1 MDMAAALD
9 GIVVLDMSRI
19 LAGPWCGQVL
29 ADLGATV
36 IKVERPGGGD
46 DTRTWGP
53 PFLKDE
59 EGNDTAEAAYYL
71 GANRGKQSIT
81 LNISTPEGEAII
93 NELASRADILIEN
106 YKMGG
111 LKKYG
116 LDYDSL
122 KTDNPGL
129 IYCSITGFG
138 QTGPYAPRAGY
149 DFVIQGLCGF
159 MSITGERDDLP
170 GGGPQKAGV
179 AITDLTTG
187 LYSTI
192 AILAA
197 LQHRNNT
204 GEGQYI
210 DMALADSAV
219 ALMANM
225 NMNYLTSGVPPKRYG
240 NAHPNLLPYQVFDT
254 ADDPI
259 IIAIGNDGQ
268 FRRWCELAGT
278 PELADDERFVTNPQR
293 IRHRDELIP
302 LVIDL
307 MKTQPRAWWVENL
320 EKLGV
325 PYGVVNN
332 FQQVF
337 EDPQVQARGM
347 KFEMDHPTA
356 GTVPMVRSPVNLEV
370 SPPVYTRPPPTLGQ
384 HTDDVLRDILGKSDD
399 EIAALKEAGVV

>member
-1 MDMAAALD
+1 MAAALD
-9 GIVVLDMSRI
+9 GIVVLDLSRI
-19 LAGPWCGQVL
+19 LAGPWCTQIL

-36 IKVERPGGGD
+36 IKIERPGSGD
-46 DTRTWGP
+46 DTRAWGP
-53 PFLKDE
+53 PYLKDA
-59 EGNDTAEAAYYL
+59 EGNDTTEAAYYL
-71 GANRGKQSIT
+71 AANRGKQSMT
-81 LNISTPEGEAII
+81 LDMASEEGAAVCR
-93 NELASRADILIEN
+93 ELAAKADIVVEN
-106 YKMGG
+106 YKLGG
-111 LKKYG
+111 LVKYG
-116 LDYDSL
+116 LDYESL
-122 KTDNPGL
+122 KKVNPKL

-197 LQHRNNT
+197 LNHRNNT

-210 DMALADSAV
+210 DMCLADSAV

-225 NMNYLTSGVPPKRYG
+225 NMNYLTSGIPPKRFG

-259 IIAIGNDGQ
+259 IIAIGNDAQ
-268 FRRWCELAGT
+268 YRRWCELAGA
-278 PELADDERFVTNPQR
+278 PELADDPRFANNPSR
-293 IRHRDELIP
+293 IRNREALIER
-302 LVIDL
+302 VEEL
-307 MKTQPRAWWVENL
+307 MKQHPRAFWVENL

-332 FQQVF
+332 FKQVF
-337 EDPQVQARGM
+337 EDPHIQARGM
-347 KFEMDHPTA
+347 KFEMEHPTA
-356 GTVPMVRSPVNLEV
+356 GTVPLVRSPVNLKG
-370 SPPVYTRPPPTLGQ
+370 SPPVYRRPPPLLGE
-384 HTDDVLRDILGKSDD
+384 HTESVLKNVLGKSDE
-399 EIAALKEAGVV
+399 EIAALREGGIL

>member
-1 MDMAAALD
+1 MAAALD
-9 GIVVLDMSRI
+9 GIVVLDLSRI
-19 LAGPWCGQVL
+19 LAGPWCGQIL
-29 ADLGATV
+29 ADLGASV
-36 IKVERPGGGD
+36 IKVERPGAGD
-46 DTRTWGP
+46 DTRAWGP
-53 PFLKDE
+53 PYLKDAD
-59 EGNDTAEAAYYL
+59 GNDTTEAAYYL
-71 GANRGKQSIT
+71 AANRGKQSLT
-81 LNISTPEGEAII
+81 LDIASEQGAAIAR
-93 NELASRADILIEN
+93 ELAARADIVIEN
-106 YKMGG
+106 YKLGG

-116 LDYDSL
+116 LDYESL
-122 KTDNPGL
+122 KAANPRL

-204 GEGQYI
+204 GQGQYI
-210 DMALADSAV
+210 DMCLADSAV

-268 FRRWCELAGT
+268 YRRWCELAGA
-278 PELADDERFVTNPQR
+278 PELADDPRFANNPSR
-293 IRHRDELIP
+293 IRNREALIERVIEL
-302 LVIDL
+302 
-307 MKTQPRAWWVENL
+307 MQQHPRAWWVENL
-320 EKLGV
+320 ERLGV

-332 FQQVF
+332 FAQVF
-337 EDPQVQARGM
+337 EDPHIQARGM
-347 KFEMDHPTA
+347 KFEMEHPAA
-356 GTVPMVRSPVNLEV
+356 GTVPLVRSPVNLMG
-370 SPPVYTRPPPTLGQ
+370 SPPVYRRPPPMLGE
-384 HTDDVLRDILGKSDD
+384 HTESVLKDVLGKTDA
-399 EIAALKEAGVV
+399 EIAALREAGVL

>member
-1 MDMAAALD
+1 MAAALD
-9 GIVVLDMSRI
+9 GIVVLDLSRI

-29 ADLGATV
+29 SDLGATV
-36 IKVERPGGGD
+36 IKVERPGSGD
-46 DTRTWGP
+46 DTRSWGP
-53 PFLKDE
+53 PYLKDQD
-59 EGNDTAEAAYYL
+59 GNDTTEAAYYL
-71 GANRGKQSIT
+71 AANRGKQSIT
-81 LNISTPEGEAII
+81 LNIASEEGAKIAR
-93 NELASRADILIEN
+93 ELAAKADVVIEN
-106 YKMGG
+106 YKLGG
-111 LKKYG
+111 LVKYG
-116 LDYDSL
+116 LDYESL
-122 KTDNPGL
+122 KKINPAL

-138 QTGPYAPRAGY
+138 QTGPYAHRAGY
-149 DFVIQGLCGF
+149 DFVLQGFCGF

-204 GEGQYI
+204 GQGQYV
-210 DMALADSAV
+210 DMALADSAI

-225 NMNYLTSGVPPKRYG
+225 NMNYLTSGTPPKRYG

-268 FRRWCELAGT
+268 FRRWCELAGQ
-278 PELADDERFVTNPQR
+278 PELADDERFATNPQR
-293 IRHRDELIP
+293 IRNREALIDI
-302 LVIDL
+302 VIGL
-307 MKTQPRAWWVENL
+307 MKTKPRAWWVENL

-347 KFEMDHPTA
+347 KFEMDHPSA
-356 GTVPMVRSPVNLEV
+356 GTIPLVRSPVNLQG
-370 SPPVYTRPPPTLGQ
+370 SPPVYRRPPPLLGE

-399 EIAALKEAGVV
+399 DIAALKEAGVV

>member
-1 MDMAAALD
+1 MAAALD
-9 GIVVLDMSRI
+9 GIVVLDLSRV
-19 LAGPWCGQVL
+19 LAGPWCGQIL

-36 IKVERPGGGD
+36 IKVERPGAGD
-46 DTRTWGP
+46 DTRAWGP
-53 PFLKDE
+53 PYLKDA
-59 EGNDTAEAAYYL
+59 EGHDTTEAAYYL
-71 GANRGKQSIT
+71 AANRGKQSLT
-81 LNISTPEGEAII
+81 LDMASEKGAAICR
-93 NELASRADILIEN
+93 ELAAKADIVIEN
-106 YKMGG
+106 YKVGG

-122 KTDNPGL
+122 KAANPAL

-210 DMALADSAV
+210 DMCLSDSAV

-268 FRRWCELAGT
+268 FRRWCELAGA
-278 PELADDERFVTNPQR
+278 PELADDERFATNPSR
-293 IRHRDELIP
+293 IRNREALIER
-302 LVIDL
+302 VIAL
-307 MKTQPRAWWVENL
+307 MKEHPRAWWVEHL

-332 FQQVF
+332 FAQVF
-337 EDPQVQARGM
+337 EDPHIQARGM
-347 KFEMDHPTA
+347 QFAMDHPAA
-356 GTVPMVRSPVNLEV
+356 GTVPMVRSPVNLKG
-370 SPPVYTRPPPTLGQ
+370 SPPVYRRPPPMLGE
-384 HTDDVLRDILGKSDD
+384 HSESVLRDILGKSEE
-399 EIAALKEAGVV
+399 EIAALREAGVV

>member
-1 MDMAAALD
+1 MAAALD

>member
-1 MDMAAALD
+1 MAAALD

-19 LAGPWCGQVL
+19 LAGPWSGQVL

-36 IKVERPGGGD
+36 IKVERPGAGD
-46 DTRTWGP
+46 DTRSWGP
-53 PFLKDE
+53 PYLKDQD
-59 EGNDTAEAAYYL
+59 GNDTTEAAYYL

-81 LNISTPEGEAII
+81 LDISTPEGEAII
-93 NELASRADILIEN
+93 KELAARADVLIEN

-111 LKKYG
+111 LAKYG
-116 LDYDSL
+116 LDYASL
-122 KTDNPGL
+122 KESNPGL

-149 DFVIQGLCGF
+149 DFVIQGMCGF

-197 LQHRNNT
+197 LNHRNTT
-204 GEGQYI
+204 GQGQYI

-225 NMNYLTSGVPPKRYG
+225 NMNYLTSGTPPKRYG

-268 FRRWCELAGT
+268 YRRWCNLAGA

-307 MKTQPRAWWVENL
+307 MKKQPRAWWVENL
-320 EKLGV
+320 DKEGV

-337 EDPQVQARGM
+337 EDPHIQARGM
-347 KFEMDHPTA
+347 KFEMEHPTA
-356 GTVPMVRSPVNLEV
+356 GTIPMVRSPVNLEG
-370 SPPVYTRPPPTLGQ
+370 SPPVYNRPPPLLGE
-384 HTDDVLRDILGKSDD
+384 HTDQVLKDVLGKSDK
-399 EIAALKEAGVV
+399 EIAALREAGVV

>member
-1 MDMAAALD
+1 MAPALD

-36 IKVERPGGGD
+36 IKVERPGLGD
-46 DTRTWGP
+46 DTRSWGP
-53 PFLKDE
+53 PYLKDQD
-59 EGNDTAEAAYYL
+59 GNETAEAAYYL
-71 GANRGKQSIT
+71 SANRGKQSIT
-81 LNISTPEGEAII
+81 LNIATPEGEAII
-93 NELASRADILIEN
+93 TELAARADVLIEN
-106 YKMGG
+106 YKVGG
-111 LKKYG
+111 LAKYG
-116 LDYDSL
+116 LDYASL
-122 KTDNPGL
+122 KQSNPGL

-149 DFVIQGLCGF
+149 DFVIQGMCGF
-159 MSITGERDDLP
+159 MSITGARDDLP
-170 GGGPQKAGV
+170 DGGPQKAGV

-187 LYSTI
+187 LYSSI

-197 LQHRNNT
+197 LNHRNTT
-204 GEGQYI
+204 GKGQYI
-210 DMALADSAV
+210 DMALADSAI

-259 IIAIGNDGQ
+259 ILAIGNDGQ
-268 FRRWCELAGT
+268 FRRWCDLAEA

-293 IRHRDELIP
+293 IRHREELIP
-302 LVIDL
+302 LVVDL
-307 MKTQPRAWWVENL
+307 MKQHPRVWWVENL

-337 EDPQVQARGM
+337 EDLHVQARGM
-347 KFEMDHPTA
+347 KFDMDHPTA
-356 GTVPMVRSPVNLEV
+356 GTIPMVRSPVNLQG
-370 SPPVYTRPPPTLGQ
+370 SPPVYNRPPPTLGQ
-384 HTDDVLRDILGKSDD
+384 HTDDVLKDVLGKSDK
-399 EIAALKEAGVV
+399 EIAKLREAGVV

>member
-1 MDMAAALD
+1 MAAALD
-9 GIVVLDMSRI
+9 GIVVLDLSRI

-36 IKVERPGGGD
+36 IKVERPGSGD
-46 DTRTWGP
+46 DTRSWGP

-59 EGNDTAEAAYYL
+59 NGEDTTEAAYYL
-71 GANRGKQSIT
+71 AANRGKQSLT
-81 LNISTPEGEAII
+81 LNIASPEGAAIAR
-93 NELASRADILIEN
+93 ELAAKADIVIEN
-106 YKMGG
+106 YKLGG
-111 LKKYG
+111 LVKYG

-122 KTDNPGL
+122 KADNPAL

-170 GGGPQKAGV
+170 GGGPRKAGV

-197 LQHRNNT
+197 LNHRNNT

-225 NMNYLTSGVPPKRYG
+225 NMNYLTSGVPPKRFG
-240 NAHPNLLPYQVFDT
+240 NAHPNLLPYQVFET
-254 ADDPI
+254 SDDPI
-259 IIAIGNDGQ
+259 IITIGNDGQ
-268 FRRWCELAGT
+268 FRRWCDLAGA

-293 IRHRDELIP
+293 IRNRDALVA

-307 MKTQPRAWWVENL
+307 MKKQPRAWWVENL
-320 EKLGV
+320 EKQGV

-332 FQQVF
+332 FEQVF
-337 EDPQVQARGM
+337 DDPQVQARGM
-347 KFEMDHPTA
+347 KIEMDHPTA
-356 GTVPMVRSPVNLEV
+356 GTVPLVRSPVNLQG
-370 SPPVYTRPPPTLGQ
+370 SPPVYNRPPPTLGQ
-384 HTDDVLRDILGKSDD
+384 HTDSVLKDILGKSDD
-399 EIAALKEAGVV
+399 EIAALKETGAV